1 MQATHKNPASGGG
14 ARGKAF
20 PRGFSLVEVLVVAG
34 ILGLLLGLLLPAIQS
49 ARESARLLQCGFNLR
64 QIGVAIHA
72 RHEARR
78 VLPTSVASGGF
89 DFLGD
94 FDPRGGT
101 SHSWLVQI
109 LPFLGEQ
116 PLADRFNLRQ
126 GLFAGPRG
134 DRPGPEAERLPLLVC
149 PSDGA
154 GGPPFAHPWLTG
166 GRLCGRGNYAAWAGP
181 YHGEYQHLYPA
192 ALGWRKRPRLLDVT
206 EGLHAALMAT
216 EVRAG
221 HHPQD
226 ARGAWAVG
234 WNGASVLAFDMHH
247 HDSEG
252 SHFRHADQSLGHT
265 QRPNIR
271 DAAVNVDVLY
281 ACPDPVAASR
291 AGMPCA
297 TWQGW
302 GTWRF
307 LSSAPRSLHRGGVQA
322 LWADGR
328 VTFLEDGIDE
338 ILMAYLI
345 AIGDG
350 QAVSL
355 AGP

>member
-1 MQATHKNPASGGG
+1 MHSIDQNPVSGDG
-14 ARGKAF
+14 ARGTAF
-20 PRGFSLVEVLVVAG
+20 ARGFSLVEVLVVVA

-49 ARESARLLQCGFNLR
+49 ARESARLVQCGSNLR
-64 QIGVAIHA
+64 QIGGAIHA

-126 GLFAGPRG
+126 GLFAGPHS
-134 DRPGPEAERLPLLVC
+134 DRPGPEAERVPLLVC

-154 GGPPFAHPWLTG
+154 GGPPFSHAWLTA
-166 GRLCGRGNYAAWAGP
+166 GRACGRGNYAAWAGP

-192 ALGWRKRPRLLDVT
+192 ALGWRTRPRFIDVT

-221 HHPQD
+221 QHQQD

-247 HDSEG
+247 RDIIRG
-252 SHFRHADQSLGHT
+252 PFRHAEQSLGHT

-291 AGMPCA
+291 AGMPCG
-297 TWQGW
+297 TWQSW
-302 GTWRF
+302 GQWRF

-350 QAVSL
+350 HTVSL
-355 AGP
+355 GGS

>member
-1 MQATHKNPASGGG
+1 MPPSAESPLIR
-14 ARGKAF
+14 RGPPTF
-20 PRGFSLVEVLVVAG
+20 TGRSGFSLVEVLVVLA
-34 ILGLLLGLLLPAIQS
+34 ILALLVGLLLPAVQG
-49 ARESARLLQCGFNLR
+49 AREAARLVQCGSNLR

-78 VLPTSVASGGF
+78 LLPTSVAAGSIDG
-89 DFLGD
+89 LGD

-116 PLADRFNLRQ
+116 PLADRFNLREPPFAAPI
-126 GLFAGPRG
+126 GATAGPQ
-134 DRPGPEAERLPLLVC
+134 AERLPLLVC

-154 GGPPFAHPWLTG
+154 SGPPFADADLTA
-166 GRLCGRGNYAAWAGP
+166 GRECGRGNYAAWASP
-181 YHGEYQHLYPA
+181 YHVEYQHLYPA
-192 ALGWRKRPRLLDVT
+192 TLGWRERPRLTDVT
-206 EGLHAALMAT
+206 DGLHAALMAS

-221 HHPQD
+221 RDAGD

-247 HDSEG
+247 DG
-252 SHFRHADQSLGHT
+252 PDGGPFRHSPVTLGHT
-265 QRPNIR
+265 QRPNVR
-271 DAAVNVDVLY
+271 DPDVNLDVLY
-281 ACPDPVAASR
+281 ACPDPAAADR
-291 AGMPCA
+291 AGMPCG
-297 TWQGW
+297 TWQLFGP
-302 GTWRF
+302 WRY
-307 LSSAPRSLHRGGVQA
+307 LSSAPRSLHRGGVQS

-350 QAVSL
+350 QPVTL
-355 AGP
+355 AGR